1 MADDAFHGAVRAWWD
16 DDAPWYE
23 ASPGHALTDP
33 VEAAAWS
40 AALVALLPAAP
51 ADVLDVGAGTG
62 SMSLAAAALGHRV
75 TGLDLSENML
85 AVARGKAEAAG
96 HDVVFVH
103 GRADEPPPGPFDAVI
118 ERHVAWTLPDPVGA
132 MAAWR
137 AVTRPGGR
145 LVLFEGS
152 WGGEGALDRLR
163 DAALGAWRRTT
174 GASHDHHAEYP
185 EEIVRA
191 APLAGAG
198 APGPFLDAARQA
210 GWTGVRL
217 IRLRD
222 VEWAA
227 AQADPPWIAWLSHR
241 VRFAVVADAPATGA
255 G

>member
-16 DDAPWYE
+16 DDASWYE

-51 ADVLDVGAGTG
+51 AEVLDVGAGTG
-62 SMSLAAAALGHRV
+62 SMSLAAAALGYRV

-85 AVARGKAEAAG
+85 AVARGKADASG
-96 HDVVFVH
+96 HDVTFVH
-103 GRADEPPPGPFDAVI
+103 GRADEPPQGPFDAVI
-118 ERHVAWTLPDPVGA
+118 ERHVAWTLPDPAGA

-137 AVTRPGGR
+137 EVTRPGGR

-152 WGGEGALDRLR
+152 WGGDGPVDRLR
-163 DAALGAWRRTT
+163 DAALGAWRRAP
-174 GASHDHHAEYP
+174 GMGHDHHAEYP
-185 EEIVRA
+185 DELVRA

-198 APGPFLDAARQA
+198 TPGPFLQAVRDA

-227 AQADPPWIAWLSHR
+227 AQADPTWVARLAHR
-241 VRFAVVADAPATGA
+241 VRFAVVADAPATA
-255 G
+255 GG